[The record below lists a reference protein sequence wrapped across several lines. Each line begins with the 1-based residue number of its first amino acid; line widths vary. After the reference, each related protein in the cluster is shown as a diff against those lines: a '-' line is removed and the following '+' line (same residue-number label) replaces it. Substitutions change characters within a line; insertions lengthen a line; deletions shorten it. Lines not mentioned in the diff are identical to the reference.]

1 MGLRRAGLGA
11 PLGNKQKCLACRFR
25 QRIWQI
31 LANVGLAP
39 HIPSPSIFFFKKT
52 HQLSLR
58 FFFLHGENHG
68 CLSNINFGM
77 IICLSGALFCFLCK
91 IGTWD
96 SDKNEIRYLLNS
108 EGNQNHDG
116 FLMVLFNKIKR
127 TLKKTWLVRVY
138 RGLYYPDIL
147 GS

>member
-1 MGLRRAGLGA
+1 MRLRRAGLGT
-11 PLGNKQKCLACRFR
+11 PLGNKQKCLACRFL
-25 QRIWQI
+25 QRIWQMFCECWTP
-31 LANVGLAP
+31 P
-39 HIPSPSIFFFKKT
+39 HTS
-52 HQLSLR
+52 HLLR
-58 FFFLHGENHG
+58 FFSRKHTTFPPLFLNGEKHG

-77 IICLSGALFCFLCK
+77 IIFLSGAQFCFLCK